1 MNKKMVKNIEHK
13 LNTSKEIL
21 APKELHEILNLRE
34 EIEALKHPR
43 TSSNGETE
51 YHTSYGWF
59 TKEQITYIQNS
70 NVNDY
75 L

>member
-1 MNKKMVKNIEHK
+1 MNKSIENK
-13 LNTSKEIL
+13 VNQTEEMTETRELVEIQR
-21 APKELHEILNLRE
+21 LRE
-34 EIEALKHPR
+34 EMESLKHPR
-43 TSSNGETE
+43 TSPNGETE